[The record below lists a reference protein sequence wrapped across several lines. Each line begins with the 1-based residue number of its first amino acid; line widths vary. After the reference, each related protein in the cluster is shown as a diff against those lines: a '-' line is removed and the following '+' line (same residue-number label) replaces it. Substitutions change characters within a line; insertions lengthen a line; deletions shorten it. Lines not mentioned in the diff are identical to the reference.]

1 MGASLPG
8 GLPCQ
13 PWVAEAV
20 KKHMASSARP
30 AMTRGIASPLVLL
43 MAAVVATQAQEH
55 HLAPVSGVPHG
66 IPPLCAAPSTRS
78 TRDGDWSNP
87 STWSGGRVPAPRD
100 SVLVARGTSIV
111 YDTVSDGA
119 VDCVDVQGSLRF
131 RTDASTRLTVVTLI
145 VSTVGRLE
153 IGTAGAPVSGAVS
166 AEIVIAD
173 RPLDTARDPEQF
185 GHGIVGL
192 GIIRVHGA
200 VRTPPFIRLA
210 AEPRAGQT
218 RLVLD
223 ERPAGWR
230 AGDRLVLPD
239 TRHLGGDERGSRY
252 QPQWEELTV
261 AAVSGQTVTLAAPLA
276 FDHKGARRP
285 DGVLEFLP
293 HVGNVTRNVVIRS
306 ANPRGVR
313 GHVLFV
319 NRADVDIRYARFAD
333 LGRTRPGVLDN
344 TEIAADGGVR
354 HIGTNLIGRYAL
366 HLHHLF
372 GPSRPA
378 ANGSQFALI
387 GNAIDGAAKWGLTI
401 HNSHFGLVRDNV
413 VYDARGAGIV
423 AEDGSETMN
432 VLEHNFVMRSEGSGD
447 SAPRSGYGG
456 AANDP
461 GGEGS
466 GFWLR
471 GPNNVLRNNV
481 AANVEVFGFDVAAG
495 ALGTVRAPLSPGAD
509 TSEEGGYRALDTTVA
524 ALPEFSGNEAY
535 GAVQTGVAIGWNGTL
550 TNTRVWHATR
560 QAIAAYPVDE
570 LTIDGAVVRGDVAV
584 LARDY
589 ENPAGIW
596 LTNYA
601 AKHVVI
607 RRADVQ
613 GLRVGVFSPFSLTAE
628 TEPGRGDGT
637 VTVEDSYFRAYVG
650 VAIGTAYARPGRAPS
665 KKAFV
670 RGSRFDPLAAAVGRY
685 PPAAISMNYGM
696 AAGDAQPREPIRVI
710 DFNARPGDTFRL
722 FYSLGVSEAPA
733 PCRTSRPGL
742 SGFACSGDESLVR

>member
-1 MGASLPG
+1 
-8 GLPCQ
+8 
-13 PWVAEAV
+13 
-20 KKHMASSARP
+20 
-30 AMTRGIASPLVLL
+30 MTRGVAGSLGVFLAAALV
-43 MAAVVATQAQEH
+43 AHAQDH
-55 HLAPVSGVPHG
+55 HLSPVSGVPHG
-66 IPPLCAAPSTRS
+66 IPRLCEAPSARS
-78 TRDGDWSNP
+78 TRDGGWSNP
-87 STWSGGRVPAPRD
+87 STWSGGRVPAAGD
-100 SVLVARGTSIV
+100 SVLIAPGTNV
-111 YDTVSDGA
+111 TYDAVSDGA
-119 VDCVDVQGSLRF
+119 IDCVDIEGALRF
-131 RTDASTRLTVVTLI
+131 RTDANTRLTIVTL
-145 VSTVGRLE
+145 TVLAAGRLE
-153 IGTAGAPVSGAVS
+153 IGTPEAPISDDVS

-173 RPLDTARDPEQF
+173 RALDTTRDPEQF
-185 GHGIVGL
+185 GSGILGL
-192 GIIRVHGA
+192 GTIRVHGA
-200 VRTPPFIRLA
+200 ARSPTFVRLA
-210 AEPRAGQT
+210 AEPLAGQT
-218 RLVLD
+218 RLVLG
-223 ERPAGWR
+223 ERPSGWH

-239 TRHLGGDERGSRY
+239 TRQLGGDERGGRY
-252 QPQWEELTV
+252 QPRWEELTV
-261 AAVSGQTVTLAAPLA
+261 AAVSGETVALTAPLA

-293 HVGNVTRNVVIRS
+293 HVGNLTRNVVIRS

-319 NRADVDIRYARFAD
+319 NRADVDVRYARFSN
-333 LGRTRPGVLDN
+333 LGRTRPGVLDK
-344 TEIAADGGVR
+344 TEFAADGTVR
-354 HIGTNLIGRYAL
+354 HLGTNPIGRYAL
-366 HLHHLF
+366 HLHHVF
-372 GPSRPA
+372 GPLSPA
-378 ANGSQFALI
+378 AGARQFTVI

-432 VLEHNFVMRSEGSGD
+432 VFEHNFVMRSEGSGD
-447 SAPRSGYGG
+447 FAPRSGYGG

-471 GPNNVLRNNV
+471 GPSNVVRNNV
-481 AANVEVFGFDVAAG
+481 AANVDVFGFDVAAG
-495 ALGTVRAPLSPGAD
+495 ALGTVRAPRAPGAD
-509 TSEEGGYRALDTTVA
+509 TSEEGGYRALDTTAA

-550 TNTRVWHATR
+550 TNTRVWHTTR
-560 QAIAAYPVDE
+560 QAIAAFPVDE
-570 LTIDGAVVRGDVAV
+570 LTIDGAVVRGDPAV

-607 RRADVQ
+607 KRADVQ

-637 VTVEDSYFRAYVG
+637 VTVENSHFRAYVG
-650 VAIGTAYARPGRAPS
+650 VAIGTAYARPGRPS
-665 KKAFV
+665 PKKAFV
-670 RGSRFDPLAAAVGRY
+670 RGSRFEPLDVPAGRY

-696 AAGDAQPREPIRVI
+696 APGDVQPREPIRVV

-733 PCRTSRPGL
+733 PCRTSRPEL
-742 SGFACSGDESLVR
+742 SGLACPGEESP

>member
-1 MGASLPG
+1 
-8 GLPCQ
+8 
-13 PWVAEAV
+13 
-20 KKHMASSARP
+20 
-30 AMTRGIASPLVLL
+30 
-43 MAAVVATQAQEH
+43 
-55 HLAPVSGVPHG
+55 
-66 IPPLCAAPSTRS
+66 
-78 TRDGDWSNP
+78 
-87 STWSGGRVPAPRD
+87 
-100 SVLVARGTSIV
+100 
-111 YDTVSDGA
+111 
-119 VDCVDVQGSLRF
+119 
-131 RTDASTRLTVVTLI
+131 
-145 VSTVGRLE
+145 
-153 IGTAGAPVSGAVS
+153 
-166 AEIVIAD
+166 
-173 RPLDTARDPEQF
+173 
-185 GHGIVGL
+185 
-192 GIIRVHGA
+192 
-200 VRTPPFIRLA
+200 
-210 AEPRAGQT
+210 
-218 RLVLD
+218 
-223 ERPAGWR
+223 
-230 AGDRLVLPD
+230 
-239 TRHLGGDERGSRY
+239 LGGDERGSRY
-252 QPQWEELTV
+252 QPRWEELTV
-261 AAVSGQTVTLAAPLA
+261 AAVSGETVTLTAPLA
-276 FDHKGARRP
+276 FDHRGARRP

-293 HVGNVTRNVVIRS
+293 HVGNLTRNVVIRS

-319 NRADVDIRYARFAD
+319 NRADVDIRYAAFSN

-344 TEIAADGGVR
+344 TEFAPDGTVR
-354 HIGTNLIGRYAL
+354 HVGTNPIGRYAL
-366 HLHHLF
+366 HLHHVF
-372 GPSRPA
+372 GPLAPA
-378 ANGSQFALI
+378 ADGRQFTLI

-432 VLEHNFVMRSEGSGD
+432 VFEHNFVMRSEGSGD
-447 SAPRSGYGG
+447 FAPRSGYGG

-471 GPNNVLRNNV
+471 GPNNVVRNNV
-481 AANVEVFGFDVAAG
+481 AANVDVFGFDVAAG
-495 ALGTVRAPLSPGAD
+495 ALGTIRAPRAPGTD

-560 QAIAAYPVDE
+560 QAIAAFPVDE
-570 LTIDGAVVRGDVAV
+570 LTIDGAVVRGDPAV

-607 RRADVQ
+607 TRADVQ

-637 VTVEDSYFRAYVG
+637 VAVEDGYFRTYVG
-650 VAIGTAYARPGRAPS
+650 VAIGTAYVRPGRSSP
-665 KKAFV
+665 KQAFV
-670 RGSRFDPLAAAVGRY
+670 RGSRFEPLDVPAGRY

-696 AAGDAQPREPIRVI
+696 APGDVQPREPIRVI
-710 DFNARPGDTFRL
+710 DFNARPGDSFRL

-733 PCRTSRPGL
+733 PCRTLRPGL
-742 SGFACSGDESLVR
+742 SGLACAGEESP

>member
-1 MGASLPG
+1 
-8 GLPCQ
+8 
-13 PWVAEAV
+13 
-20 KKHMASSARP
+20 
-30 AMTRGIASPLVLL
+30 MTRGVAGLVVLIL
-43 MAAVVATQAQEH
+43 AAVVAAHAQDH
-55 HLAPVSGVPHG
+55 HLSPVSGVPHG
-66 IPPLCAAPSTRS
+66 IPRLCAAPSARS
-78 TRDGDWSNP
+78 IRDGGWSNP
-87 STWSGGRVPAPRD
+87 STWSGGRMPAASD
-100 SVLVARGTSIV
+100 SVLITAGTNV
-111 YDTVSDGA
+111 TYDAVSDGA
-119 VDCVDVQGSLRF
+119 IDCVDIEGALRF
-131 RTDASTRLTVVTLI
+131 RTDANTRLTVVAL
-145 VSTVGRLE
+145 TVLATGRLE
-153 IGTAGAPVSGAVS
+153 IGTPEAPVADGVS

-173 RPLDTARDPEQF
+173 RPLDTTRDPEQF
-185 GHGIVGL
+185 GGGIVGL
-192 GIIRVHGA
+192 GTIRVHGA
-200 VRTPPFIRLA
+200 ARTPTFARLA
-210 AEPRAGQT
+210 AEPLAGQT
-218 RLVLD
+218 RLVLG
-223 ERPAGWR
+223 ERRSGWH

-239 TRHLGGDERGSRY
+239 TRQLGGDERGGRY
-252 QPQWEELTV
+252 QPRWEELTV
-261 AAVSGQTVTLAAPLA
+261 AAVSGETVTLTAPLA
-276 FDHKGARRP
+276 FDHRGARRP

-293 HVGNVTRNVVIRS
+293 HVGNLTRNVVIRS
-306 ANPRGVR
+306 ANPGGVR

-319 NRADVDIRYARFAD
+319 NRADVDVRYARFSN

-344 TEIAADGGVR
+344 TEFASDGTVR
-354 HIGTNLIGRYAL
+354 HVGTNPIGRYAL
-366 HLHHLF
+366 HLHHVF
-372 GPSRPA
+372 GPLRPTA
-378 ANGSQFALI
+378 GARQFTVI

-432 VLEHNFVMRSEGSGD
+432 VFEHNFVMRSEGSGD
-447 SAPRSGYGG
+447 FAPRSGYGG

-471 GPNNVLRNNV
+471 GPNNVVRDNV
-481 AANVEVFGFDVAAG
+481 AANVDVFGFDIAAG
-495 ALGTVRAPLSPGAD
+495 ALGTVRAPRAPGAD

-550 TNTRVWHATR
+550 TNTRVWHTTR
-560 QAIAAYPVDE
+560 QAIAAFPVDE
-570 LTIDGAVVRGDVAV
+570 LTIDGAVVRGDPAV

-637 VTVEDSYFRAYVG
+637 VAVDDSYFRAYVG
-650 VAIGTAYARPGRAPS
+650 IAIGTAYVRPGRSSPKRAV
-665 KKAFV
+665 V
-670 RGSRFDPLAAAVGRY
+670 RRSRFESLDVPPGRY

-696 AAGDAQPREPIRVI
+696 ASGDVQAREPIRVV
-710 DFNARPGDTFRL
+710 DFDARPGDTFRL
-722 FYSLGVSEAPA
+722 FYSLGVPDAPA
-733 PCRTSRPGL
+733 PCRTSRPNL
-742 SGFACSGDESLVR
+742 SGLACPGEESP

>member
-1 MGASLPG
+1 
-8 GLPCQ
+8 
-13 PWVAEAV
+13 V
-20 KKHMASSARP
+20 
-30 AMTRGIASPLVLL
+30 LVLSL
-43 MAAVVATQAQEH
+43 ATIVSALAQAPEH
-55 HLAPVSGVPHG
+55 FPPVSGVAHG
-66 IPPLCAAPSTRS
+66 IPRLCAAPSSAS

-87 STWSGGRVPAPRD
+87 STWSNGRVPSSGD
-100 SVLVARGTSIV
+100 LVLITRGTAV
-111 YDTVSDGA
+111 TYDAVSDSPVSCIDVEGA
-119 VDCVDVQGSLRF
+119 LRF
-131 RTDASTRLTVVTLI
+131 SPRVNTRLTVGTL
-145 VSTVGRLE
+145 TVVATGRLE
-153 IGTAGAPVSGAVS
+153 IGTQESPIADDVS

-173 RPLDTARDPEQF
+173 QPIDTTRDPEQF
-185 GHGIVGL
+185 GGGLIGL
-192 GIIRVHGA
+192 GTIRMHGSA
-200 VRTPPFIRLA
+200 RRPTFVPLV

-218 RLVLD
+218 RVLLD
-223 ERPAGWR
+223 GRPSGWR
-230 AGDRLVLPD
+230 PGDRLVLPD
-239 TRHLGGDERGSRY
+239 TRQLGDGERGSRY
-252 QPQWEELTV
+252 QPRWEELTA
-261 AAVSGQTVTLAAPLA
+261 AAVSNGTVTLAAPLA
-276 FDHKGARRP
+276 FDHAGAHRP
-285 DGVLEFLP
+285 DGTVEFLP
-293 HVGNVTRNVVIRS
+293 HVGNLTRNVIVRS

-319 NRADVDIRYARFAD
+319 NRADVDIRYARFVD

-344 TEIAADGGVR
+344 TEFAADGTVR
-354 HIGTNLIGRYAL
+354 HVGTNPIGRYAL
-366 HLHHLF
+366 HLHHVF
-372 GPSRPA
+372 GPAMPA
-378 ANGSQFALI
+378 AGAPQFTLI

-432 VLEHNFVMRSEGSGD
+432 VFEHNFVMRSEGSGEF
-447 SAPRSGYGG
+447 APRSGYGG

-471 GPNNVLRNNV
+471 GPNNLVRDNV

-495 ALGTVRAPLSPGAD
+495 SLGTVRAPRGPGAN
-509 TSEEGGYRALDTTVA
+509 TSEEGGYRSLDTTTA

-535 GAVQTGVAIGWNGTL
+535 GAMQTGVAIGWNGTL
-550 TNTRVWHATR
+550 TNTRVWHTTR
-560 QAIAAYPVDE
+560 QGIAAYPVDE
-570 LTIDGAVVRGDVAV
+570 LTIDGAVVRGDPAI

-601 AKHVVI
+601 AKHVII
-607 RRADVQ
+607 RRADIQ

-650 VAIGTAYARPGRAPS
+650 VAIGTAYLRAGRPSP
-665 KKAFV
+665 KKAIV
-670 RGSRFDPLAAAVGRY
+670 SRSRFDALDVPAARY

-696 AAGDAQPREPIRVI
+696 ASGDPQPREPLRVV
-710 DFNARPGDTFRL
+710 DFNGHPGDSFRL

-733 PCRTSRPGL
+733 PCRATRQDVSGLVCAGDDSR
-742 SGFACSGDESLVR
+742 

>member
-1 MGASLPG
+1 
-8 GLPCQ
+8 
-13 PWVAEAV
+13 
-20 KKHMASSARP
+20 
-30 AMTRGIASPLVLL
+30 MTRGVAGPVVLVL
-43 MAAVVATQAQEH
+43 AAVMTAHAQDH
-55 HLAPVSGVPHG
+55 HLSPVSGVPHG
-66 IPPLCAAPSTRS
+66 IPRLCDAPSTRS
-78 TRDGDWSNP
+78 TRDGSWSNP
-87 STWSGGRVPAPRD
+87 STWSSGRVPAAGD
-100 SVLVARGTSIV
+100 SVLIAPGTNV
-111 YDTVSDGA
+111 TYDAVSDGA
-119 VDCVDVQGSLRF
+119 IACVDIEGALRF
-131 RTDASTRLTVVTLI
+131 RTDTNTRLTVVTLM
-145 VSTVGRLE
+145 VLTTGRLE
-153 IGTAGAPVSGAVS
+153 IGTAAAPIGGNVS
-166 AEIVIAD
+166 AEVVIAD
-173 RPLDTARDPEQF
+173 RPLETTRDPEQF
-185 GHGIVGL
+185 GNGIVGL
-192 GIIRVHGA
+192 GKIRVHGA
-200 VRTPPFIRLA
+200 ARTPTFMRLA
-210 AEPRAGQT
+210 AEPLAGQT
-218 RLVLD
+218 RLVLA
-223 ERPAGWR
+223 EPPAGWH

-239 TRHLGGDERGSRY
+239 TRQLGGDERGSRY
-252 QPQWEELTV
+252 QPRWEELTV
-261 AAVSGQTVTLAAPLA
+261 AAVSGETVTLASPLA

-293 HVGNVTRNVVIRS
+293 HVGNLTRNVVIRS

-319 NRADVDIRYARFAD
+319 NRADVDIRYAAFSN

-344 TEIAADGGVR
+344 TEFAPDGAVR
-354 HIGTNLIGRYAL
+354 HVGANPIGRYAL
-366 HLHHLF
+366 HLHHVF
-372 GPSRPA
+372 GPLAPA
-378 ANGSQFALI
+378 ADGRQFTLI

-432 VLEHNFVMRSEGSGD
+432 VFEHNFVMRSEGSGD
-447 SAPRSGYGG
+447 FAPRSGYGG

-471 GPNNVLRNNV
+471 GPNNVVRNNV
-481 AANVEVFGFDVAAG
+481 AANVDVFGFDVAAG
-495 ALGTVRAPLSPGAD
+495 ALGTIRAPRAPGTD

-524 ALPEFSGNEAY
+524 ALPEFSGNEAF

-560 QAIAAYPVDE
+560 QAIAAFPVDE
-570 LTIDGAVVRGDVAV
+570 LTIDGAVVRGDPAV

-607 RRADVQ
+607 TRADVQ

-637 VTVEDSYFRAYVG
+637 VAVEDGYFRTYVG
-650 VAIGTAYARPGRAPS
+650 VAIGTAYVRPGRSSP
-665 KKAFV
+665 KQAFV
-670 RGSRFDPLAAAVGRY
+670 RGSRFEPLDVPAGRY

-696 AAGDAQPREPIRVI
+696 APGDVQPREPIRVI
-710 DFNARPGDTFRL
+710 DFNARPGDSFRL

-733 PCRTSRPGL
+733 PCRTLRPGL
-742 SGFACSGDESLVR
+742 SGLACAGEESP

>member
-1 MGASLPG
+1 
-8 GLPCQ
+8 
-13 PWVAEAV
+13 
-20 KKHMASSARP
+20 
-30 AMTRGIASPLVLL
+30 MTRGIAGPVVLIV
-43 MAAVVATQAQEH
+43 AAVMMAHAQEH
-55 HLAPVSGVPHG
+55 HLSPVSGVPHG
-66 IPPLCAAPSTRS
+66 LPDLCASPSTRS
-78 TRDGDWSNP
+78 ARGGAWSNP
-87 STWSGGRVPAPRD
+87 STWSNGRVPAAGD
-100 SVLVARGTSIV
+100 SVLIASGTSVI
-111 YDTVSDGA
+111 YDAVSDEA
-119 VDCVDVQGSLRF
+119 IACVDIEGALRF
-131 RTDASTRLTVVTLI
+131 RTDANTRLTVVTLM
-145 VSTVGRLE
+145 VLATGRLE
-153 IGTAGAPVSGAVS
+153 IGTAAAPIANDVS
-166 AEIVIAD
+166 AEVVIAD
-173 RPLDTARDPEQF
+173 RPLETARDPEQF
-185 GHGIVGL
+185 GNGIVGL
-192 GIIRVHGA
+192 GTIRVHGA
-200 VRTPPFIRLA
+200 ARTPTFMRLA
-210 AEPRAGQT
+210 AEPLAGQT
-218 RLVLD
+218 RLVLA
-223 ERPAGWR
+223 EPPAGWH
-230 AGDRLVLPD
+230 ASDRLVLPD
-239 TRHLGGDERGSRY
+239 TRQLGGDERGSRY

-261 AAVSGQTVTLAAPLA
+261 AGISGETVTLGAPLA
-276 FDHKGARRP
+276 FDHKGAHRP
-285 DGVLEFLP
+285 DGALEFLP
-293 HVGNVTRNVVIRS
+293 HVGNLTRNVVIRS

-319 NRADVDIRYARFAD
+319 NRADVDIRYARFSN

-344 TEIAADGGVR
+344 TEFAADGTVR
-354 HIGTNLIGRYAL
+354 HMGTNPIGRYAL
-366 HLHHLF
+366 HLHHVF
-372 GPSRPA
+372 GPLAPA
-378 ANGSQFALI
+378 ADGRQFTLI
-387 GNAIDGAAKWGLTI
+387 GNAIEGAAKWGLTI

-432 VLEHNFVMRSEGSGD
+432 VFEHNFVMRSEGSGD

-495 ALGTVRAPLSPGAD
+495 ALGTVRAPRTPGAD

-560 QAIAAYPVDE
+560 QAIAAFPVDE
-570 LTIDGAVVRGDVAV
+570 LTIDGAVVRGDPAV
-584 LARDY
+584 LVRDY

-613 GLRVGVFSPFSLTAE
+613 GLRVGVFSPFSLTAA

-637 VTVEDSYFRAYVG
+637 VAVENSYFRSYVG
-650 VAIGTAYARPGRAPS
+650 VAIGTAYTSSGRPSA
-665 KKAFV
+665 KTAMV
-670 RGSRFDPLAAAVGRY
+670 LGSRFDRLDVPAARY

-696 AAGDAQPREPIRVI
+696 APGDAQPREPIRVV
-710 DFNARPGDTFRL
+710 DFNGRPGDTFRL
-722 FYSLGVSEAPA
+722 FYSLGLAEAQA
-733 PCRTSRPGL
+733 PCRTTRADL
-742 SGFACSGDESLVR
+742 SGVVCPEER